1 MRCTIETTVAFEMFR
16 ATKMNGAV
24 MESLALL
31 VSIMLLVIFGAGFTA
46 FGLSWFRS
54 RGARIAT
61 YVFASFSILSGVW
74 LAVVLIDGNG
84 LAVGFLPVA
93 LGVFSIFNTR
103 RKAKAKPK
111 A

>member
-1 MRCTIETTVAFEMFR
+1 MFR

-31 VSIMLLVIFGAGFTA
+31 VSIMLLVIFGAGVIA
-46 FGLSWFRS
+46 FVLSWFKSPVTRVL
-54 RGARIAT
+54 T
-61 YVFASFSILSGVW
+61 YIFASFSILSGVW
-74 LAVVLIDGNG
+74 LAVALIDGNG

-93 LGVFSIFNTR
+93 LGVFSIFNAR